1 MQDLARSLPQW
12 FPHAGFALSATVL
25 GIAVALLAHRVI
37 FAVLRRITEASEGRS
52 DDIVVT
58 HLRRPA
64 LWAMV
69 ALGMVLAAREVPLL
83 AGIWMKVAGFVMPAL
98 IGWMA
103 LAILKAFVE
112 AAALQADI
120 TVEDNLRARR
130 KRTRLAIF
138 SRIGTFLILFLTIG
152 LMLLSIPGVRQI
164 GVTLMASAGLAGLAV
179 GAAAQPAL
187 KSLIAGLQMA
197 LTEPIRIDD
206 LVTIDGE
213 TGRVEDIRATFVII
227 RVWDERRMIVPTARF
242 LDTTFVTA
250 TRYGSAMTGTVM
262 LYVRPESDLAAIRA
276 AFLAMVRAD
285 PRWDGRKAELQ
296 ATNSTIDTVE
306 LRLTMTAK
314 DAGDSFA
321 LRCAVREAMLAW
333 MREHLPAA
341 HAPLAPVE
349 VPAP

>member
-1 MQDLARSLPQW
+1 MTDAFNHLPAWAVETGLAL
-12 FPHAGFALSATVL
+12 AMAALGVVL
-25 GIAVALLAHRVI
+25 ALVAHRVI
-37 FAVLRRITEASEGRS
+37 FAVLNKVSAASEGRS
-52 DDIVVT
+52 DDIVVA

-69 ALGMVLAAREVPLL
+69 ALGVVLAARETALV
-83 AGIWMKVAGFVMPAL
+83 AGIWQKVAGFVMPAL

-112 AAALQADI
+112 AAVLQADI
-120 TVEDNLRARR
+120 SVEDNLRARR

-138 SRIGTFLILFLTIG
+138 SRMGTFLILFVTIG

-227 RVWDERRMIVPTARF
+227 RVWDERRMIVPTSRF
-242 LDTTFVTA
+242 LDTTFITA
-250 TRYGSAMTGTVM
+250 TRYGSNATGTVM
-262 LYVRPESDLAAIRA
+262 LYVRPDSDIAAIRA
-276 AFLAMVRAD
+276 AFLERVRAD
-285 PRWDGRKAELQ
+285 ARWDGRKAELQ
-296 ATNSTIDTVE
+296 ATNSTVDTVE

-314 DAGDSFA
+314 DAGESFA
-321 LRCAVREAMLAW
+321 LRSAIREAMLAW
-333 MREHLPAA
+333 MREHLPGA
-341 HAPLAPVE
+341 HAPLAAYEPGKD
-349 VPAP
+349 